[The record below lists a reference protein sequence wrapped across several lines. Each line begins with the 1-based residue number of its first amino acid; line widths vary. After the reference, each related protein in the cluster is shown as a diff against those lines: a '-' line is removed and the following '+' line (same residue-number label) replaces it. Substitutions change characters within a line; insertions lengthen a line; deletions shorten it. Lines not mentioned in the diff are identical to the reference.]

1 MTVQLSEDEYQA
13 LQLGAELDD
22 IRKPNTITSNIL
34 GRINSLS
41 YETKLLTASME
52 HQGTS
57 GSQAQDADSNPMP
70 AGGGASSA
78 GQMSACLT
86 LDQGGL
92 LFVAAATSCRNVLV
106 RLLVPIKRCE
116 GAYASLT
123 SVASSPLLG
132 CSLLTHYCHC

>member
-1 MTVQLSEDEYQA
+1 
-13 LQLGAELDD
+13 
-22 IRKPNTITSNIL
+22 
-34 GRINSLS
+34 
-41 YETKLLTASME
+41 ME

-92 LFVAAATSCRNVLV
+92 LFVAAATSCRNVHV

-123 SVASSPLLG
+123 SVA
-132 CSLLTHYCHC
+132 

>member
-41 YETKLLTASME
+41 YETKLLTAGME

-78 GQMSACLT
+78 SST
-86 LDQGGL
+86 L
-92 LFVAAATSCRNVLV
+92 R
-106 RLLVPIKRCE
+106 
-116 GAYASLT
+116 
-123 SVASSPLLG
+123 
-132 CSLLTHYCHC
+132 

>member
-70 AGGGASSA
+70 AGGKASSA
-78 GQMSACLT
+78 GEISACLT
-86 LDQGGL
+86 SDQGGIPKTTDSHIICFCPIFPWSISIAVIVL
-92 LFVAAATSCRNVLV
+92 ITNYALKCTKFSRYSYAGLFL
-106 RLLVPIKRCE
+106 K
-116 GAYASLT
+116 
-123 SVASSPLLG
+123 
-132 CSLLTHYCHC
+132 